1 MRRILA
7 VLAVLPLPLLAQTTT
22 PKPGWGKLGAA
33 KDDGFSWTAPLW
45 PGFWMAWTPATLALF
60 VGIFS
65 AMAILTALEIRQP
78 GGDAR
83 MGVMGLVT
91 TRGDRLF
98 ITLLGTSYIF
108 LIWMFFIGMPLWGPL
123 GLAVLW
129 GIFCFWKV

>member
-1 MRRILA
+1 MRKLWLLVA
-7 VLAVLPLPLLAQTTT
+7 ALPLPLLAQTTE
-22 PKPGWGKLGAA
+22 KQGWGDVNKA
-33 KDDGFSWTAPLW
+33 KDDGFSWIAPLW

-60 VGIFS
+60 VGIFA
-65 AMAILTALEIRQP
+65 AMGVLTVLEIRNP

-98 ITLLGTSYIF
+98 ISLLGTCYIF

-123 GLAVLW
+123 ALAILW
-129 GIFCFWKV
+129 GMFCFWKV